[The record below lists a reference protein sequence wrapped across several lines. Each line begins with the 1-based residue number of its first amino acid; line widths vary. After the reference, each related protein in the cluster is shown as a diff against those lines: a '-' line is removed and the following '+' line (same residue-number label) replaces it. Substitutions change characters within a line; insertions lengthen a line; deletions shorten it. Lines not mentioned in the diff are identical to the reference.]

1 MLVSGSRTEQ
11 VARRRAEL
19 LDAAYRVVL
28 DRGLSRVRIAD
39 VAQAVN
45 VSGGLV
51 HYHFA
56 TKDALLT
63 ETMRSAAAQ
72 DIERLH
78 DIAGGRGSALE
89 RLDRV
94 MREYVPA
101 ADGDQSWLLWIDA
114 WGAGLRDESLRAISE
129 ELDGVWAAA
138 LEDVLRDGAA
148 AGEFACADPAA
159 SALRL
164 ASLLDGLG
172 LRVTLGRRGM
182 SRARMVENARQA
194 AAMELGLPRSAFPG
208 VRRSG

>member
-1 MLVSGSRTEQ
+1 MATSRTDQ
-11 VARRRAEL
+11 VTRRRAEL
-19 LDAAYRVVL
+19 LDAAYQVVL
-28 DRGLSRVRIAD
+28 DRGLARVRISD
-39 VAQAVN
+39 VAQAVS

-56 TKDALLT
+56 TKDALLA
-63 ETMRSAAAQ
+63 EMMRSAAAQ

-78 DIAGGRGSALE
+78 EVAAGRGSAVE

-114 WGAGLRDESLRAISE
+114 WGAGLRDLSLRAISE
-129 ELDGVWAAA
+129 ELDGVWAAV
-138 LEDVLRDGAA
+138 LEAVLTDGAH
-148 AGEFACADPAA
+148 AGEFTCVDPAA

-172 LRVTLGRRGM
+172 LRVTLGRTGM
-182 SRARMVENARQA
+182 SRTRMVEHARQA

>member
-1 MLVSGSRTEQ
+1 MSRSRTDQ
-11 VARRRAEL
+11 VARRRAQL
-19 LDAAYRVVL
+19 LDAAYHVVL
-28 DRGLSRVRIAD
+28 DRGLANIRIAD

-63 ETMRSAAAQ
+63 EMMRSAAAQ

-78 DIAGGRGSALE
+78 EIAAGRGSAVE

-101 ADGDQSWLLWIDA
+101 AEGDQSWLLWIDA
-114 WGAGLRDESLRAISE
+114 WGAGLRDASLRAISE
-129 ELDGVWAAA
+129 ELDGVWAAV
-138 LEDVLRDGAA
+138 LEAVLADGAR
-148 AGEFACADPAA
+148 AGEFTCADPAA

-172 LRVTLGRRGM
+172 LRVTLGRTGM
-182 SRARMVENARQA
+182 SRTRMVEHARQA